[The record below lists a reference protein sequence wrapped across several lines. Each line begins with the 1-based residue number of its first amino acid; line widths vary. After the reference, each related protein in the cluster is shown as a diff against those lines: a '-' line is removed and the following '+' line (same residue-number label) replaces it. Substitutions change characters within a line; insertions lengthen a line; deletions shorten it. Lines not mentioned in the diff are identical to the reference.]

1 MFVYQKGF
9 QVTTST
15 DALSDPAKSAEFHEP

>member
-15 DALSDPAKSAEFHEP
+15 DALSDPAKSAEFPEP